1 MTGAQFTGGLTFT
14 PETGVSYVVNWTAP
28 TGVTPNTGSA
38 TVTTS
43 GQQITF
49 ATAGTYSMTLSAT
62 NASGSATSAPVNV
75 TVR

>member
-28 TGVTPNTGSA
+28 TGNTGSA